1 MQNYPVRSTHRGNL
15 SLPAIE
21 RIARV
26 HFQVVTVEAGAVTVS
41 DGAIERL
48 TVKPE
53 GRTLQVEVRSNPK
66 VGNDVAAAT
75 VAKYN
80 RFLEETTGFTAK
92 ERARRLRKSA
102 GEAPAGTTG

>member
-1 MQNYPVRSTHRGNL
+1 VQNYPVRASHRANL
-15 SLPAIE
+15 TLPAIE
-21 RIARV
+21 RIARA
-26 HFQVVTVEAGAVTVS
+26 HFEVVAVEGGVVTVS

-48 TVKPE
+48 TVRPD
-53 GRTLQVEVRSNPK
+53 GRTLVVEVRSNPK

-80 RFLEETTGFTAK
+80 RFLEATTGYSAK

-102 GEAPAGTTG
+102 GEAPAGSTG